1 MKYLMEGINRLH
13 KIIEAIDAIDKD
25 YFDEENHKN
34 RFKDNQ
40 IGYYHVEV
48 GPYDDEY
55 TFYPYSNQEEMKNI
69 NNVLNILKKDFS
81 ERCLE
86 LHKIAIDKLEHSIY
100 SIKNNLEVE
109 E

>member
-1 MKYLMEGINRLH
+1 MKYLLKGIKEINE
-13 KIIEAIDAIDKD
+13 IIKAIDAIDKD
-25 YFDEENHKN
+25 YFGEDDPRN

-86 LHKIAIDKLEHSIY
+86 LHKKAIDKLEYSIN
-100 SIKNNLEVE
+100 SIKNNLKVE

>member
-1 MKYLMEGINRLH
+1 MKYILSEINRLNE
-13 KIIEAIDAIDKD
+13 IIKAIDTIEED
-25 YFDEENHKN
+25 YFGSVEDNPRR

-48 GPYDDEY
+48 GHYDDEY
-55 TFYPYSNQEEMKNI
+55 TFYPYSNQEEMKSI
-69 NNVLNILKKDFS
+69 NNVLNILRKDFS

-86 LHKIAIDKLEHSIY
+86 LHKTAIDKLEC
-100 SIKNNLEVE
+100 SIKNDLKVE

>member
-1 MKYLMEGINRLH
+1 MKYLLRGINEIN

-25 YFDEENHKN
+25 YFGEDDPRS

-69 NNVLNILKKDFS
+69 NNVLNILRKDFS

-86 LHKIAIDKLEHSIY
+86 LHKKAIDKLEYSIN
-100 SIKNNLEVE
+100 SIKNNLKVE

>member
-13 KIIEAIDAIDKD
+13 KIIEAIDDIDKD
-25 YFDEENHKN
+25 YFDEENPRN

-100 SIKNNLEVE
+100 SIKNNLKVE